1 MLKRLLHRRPSGSPT
16 PATPGPNPP
25 SPFQDQDTITR
36 SQTGDSGNEATAV
49 ARQDED
55 AELAIAQKF
64 ILERQGARMRD
75 ELAKKRFKEASL
87 QSQVDELGDEVRR
100 LEKKVKGKDA
110 ILDEQEMRLGRLQRE
125 KEEAE
130 EILEVAAETIRETRA
145 QVQLLEER
153 GPLTYV

>member
-1 MLKRLLHRRPSGSPT
+1 
-16 PATPGPNPP
+16 
-25 SPFQDQDTITR
+25 
-36 SQTGDSGNEATAV
+36 
-49 ARQDED
+49 
-55 AELAIAQKF
+55 
-64 ILERQGARMRD
+64 MRD
-75 ELAKKRFKEASL
+75 ELAKKRFKEATL
-87 QSQVDELGDEVRR
+87 QSQVDELGDELRR

-145 QVQLLEER
+145 QVQLLEEG